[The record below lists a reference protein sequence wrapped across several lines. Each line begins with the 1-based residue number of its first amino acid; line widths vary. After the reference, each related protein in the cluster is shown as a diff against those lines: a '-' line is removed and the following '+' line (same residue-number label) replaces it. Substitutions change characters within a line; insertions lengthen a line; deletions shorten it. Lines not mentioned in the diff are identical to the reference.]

1 VGATCRHDRR
11 QGLTLVEVLLVLGLL
26 VVLASIAWPLL
37 DRPLANRRLHVAA
50 DTLRTEWARARNQAI
65 AKGQTVRFSYTLGE
79 RNYSVKCDSE
89 TALSSADGLAS
100 ETNLFDTS
108 DAFLGAEDADS
119 GPKLPEGI
127 TFSEAEVYDELESSL
142 GLAGSSRTDLGLS
155 SSSTPIEFYP
165 DGSTSTARVVLKN
178 DYDRCI
184 EVTLRGL
191 TGVASIGEIYSV
203 EGVLP

>member
-1 VGATCRHDRR
+1 MGETWRHGRR
-11 QGLTLVEVLLVLGLL
+11 QGLTLVEVLLVLGLM

-65 AKGQTVRFSYTLGE
+65 AEGQTVRFQYSLGE
-79 RNYSVKCDSE
+79 RNYSVEADDTTTMTTDGLLEPETDLRPDSE
-89 TALSSADGLAS
+89 FLAD
-100 ETNLFDTS
+100 
-108 DAFLGAEDADS
+108 AEDAES

-127 TFSEAEVYDELESSL
+127 TFSTVEVRDELETSL
-142 GLAGSSRTDLGLS
+142 GLASSSVTDLGLS

-178 DYDRCI
+178 TYDRCI

-191 TGVASIGEIYSV
+191 TGVSSVGEIFSE
-203 EGVLP
+203 EGISP